1 MPPTPTTEVLPMSDR
16 AEQLYTTANG
26 QIEQLVA
33 LLSSTDKATLHLPAP
48 GREKLGDGTIGA
60 LVAHTAD
67 NYQRIAEFVQTS
79 DRTAATHRPGQS
91 GGHRIPRFMR
101 ALGHRPPEHSD
112 HGPGAAAGGHGKPY
126 TAGSVDAAEI
136 LKQLTLSL
144 GKLTQV
150 NGLTNS
156 QLNAVPPD
164 GSFRFCDG
172 KRTLQQVLASLLNH
186 QAHQVQAIESALTSS
201 ARS

>member
-1 MPPTPTTEVLPMSDR
+1 MSDR

-33 LLSSTDKATLHLPAP
+33 LLSSTDNATLHLPAP

-112 HGPGAAAGGHGKPY
+112 HGPGAAA
-126 TAGSVDAAEI
+126 EI

>member
-1 MPPTPTTEVLPMSDR
+1 MSDR
-16 AEQLYTTANG
+16 AEQLYATANG

-33 LLSSTDKATLHLPAP
+33 LLSTSIDDATLRLPAP

-67 NYQRIAEFVQTS
+67 NYQRIAKFVQAS
-79 DRTAATHRPGQS
+79 DQMSATHSPGQS
-91 GGHRIPRFMR
+91 RGHRIPRFIR

-112 HGPGAAAGGHGKPY
+112 HGPGAAAGHGKPY
-126 TAGSVDAAEI
+126 TADSVDAAEI
-136 LKQLTLSL
+136 LKQLALSR
-144 GKLTQV
+144 GKLKQF
-150 NGLTNS
+150 NGLTDS

-172 KRTLQQVLASLLNH
+172 KRTLQQVLAGLLNH
-186 QAHQVQAIESALTSS
+186 QAHQLQAIESALT
-201 ARS
+201 

>member
-1 MPPTPTTEVLPMSDR
+1 MSDR

-33 LLSSTDKATLHLPAP
+33 LVSSIDDATLRLPAP

-60 LVAHTAD
+60 LLAHTAD

-79 DRTAATHRPGQS
+79 DRMSATHSPRQS
-91 GGHRIPRFMR
+91 GGRRIPRFMR
-101 ALGHRPPEHSD
+101 VLGHRPPEHPD

-126 TAGSVDAAEI
+126 TADSVDAAEI
-136 LKQLTLSL
+136 LKQLALSR

-150 NGLTNS
+150 NGLTDS

-186 QAHQVQAIESALTSS
+186 QAHQVQAIESALT
-201 ARS
+201 